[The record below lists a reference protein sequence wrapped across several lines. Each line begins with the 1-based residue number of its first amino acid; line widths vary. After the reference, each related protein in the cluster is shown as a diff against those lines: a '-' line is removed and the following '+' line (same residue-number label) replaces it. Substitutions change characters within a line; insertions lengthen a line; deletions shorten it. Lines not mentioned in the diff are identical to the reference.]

1 MATWGELEKDTGLG
15 LLGIKERYE
24 ALQAEHGLCG
34 GQRRRDLARISEL
47 EQQAEEQGKELSQAT
62 EQVKDQAEQI
72 TELRAQLSE
81 VKRTAA
87 VVAVN
92 STPEESEVAELRT
105 KLATAAAD
113 SAECASLKAE
123 LRSLRRELEA
133 AHARLAKATEQLS
146 AASAVSTHPSF
157 PAAMALSRHPD
168 GACVCAGPRPA
179 GHVADG
185 CDGGAAEEPGRD
197 REGEGPRDCGAAE
210 HGEGGVR
217 GARAA
222 DGHAAQGRAAA
233 AMTMAFLPGFAQFD
247 KNRVLCCSITS
258 AFQWW

>member
-15 LLGIKERYE
+15 LLGIKEKYE

-34 GQRRRDLARISEL
+34 GQRRRDLDRISEL
-47 EQQAEEQGKELSQAT
+47 EQQAEAQGEELSQAT

-146 AASAVSTHPSF
+146 AASAVSAHPSF

-168 GACVCAGPRPA
+168 TARAYVQDRGQPDASLMDAMEARLKSL
-179 GHVADG
+179 
-185 CDGGAAEEPGRD
+185 GGIVKERD
-197 REGEGPRDCGAAE
+197 REIAALRNT
-210 HGEGGVR
+210 VR
-217 GARAA
+217 EECEERVRLMGMLPK
-222 DGHAAQGRAAA
+222 DAQR
-233 AMTMAFLPGFAQFD
+233 
-247 KNRVLCCSITS
+247 RR
-258 AFQWW
+258 